1 MTHFISD
8 YQNWHKRQ
16 LVGLEGPD
24 LEEAHC
30 EQILESARNIS
41 PDSIRLVSNT
51 EILVASESNPGH
63 CYPIDLTQSTCNCK
77 DFPRIQLC
85 KHIAAVNVHFP
96 ALCSEGSSPS
106 EIPECVCNQ
115 DLPQSAP
122 VSDADK
128 ERVVLL
134 KDINALCQ
142 QLLAVSDDATPDLEA
157 LKSVKCGL
165 KAAIALANG
174 SRAFPEKDDFHPNQK
189 TWAETAARMGVQK
202 APKRKPGPVGGST
215 TEQCIG
221 AVKGKRRKYSDPYA
235 VGERSGKRAKPDAV
249 SAAANERARATVP
262 PPPPCAAALAPARA
276 SPSAA
281 AAGSAEGSFTCANPS
296 TGGPLTFPPS
306 STVLGLVF
314 SRFPTAWPGSAFAPP
329 SAAFPGFAYAGTDA
343 QTMFRGEITP
353 GNAPTHAHLFPGPPL
368 DLEKMQEF

>member
-1 MTHFISD
+1 MLVTHFISD
-8 YQNWHKRQ
+8 YQNRHKRQ

-24 LEEAHC
+24 LEEAHH

-41 PDSIRLVSNT
+41 PDSIHPVSNT
-51 EILVASESNPGH
+51 EILVASKSNLGH

-77 DFPRIQLC
+77 DFPRIRHC

-96 ALCSEGSSPS
+96 ALCSEGSSPC
-106 EIPECVCNQ
+106 EIPERVRDQ

-128 ERVVLL
+128 EHVVLL

-165 KAAIALANG
+165 KAAIASANG
-174 SRAFPEKDDFHPNQK
+174 SRALPEKDDFHPNQK
-189 TWAETAARMGVQK
+189 TWAETAARMGVRK
-202 APKRKPGPVGGST
+202 APRRKPDPVGGNT

-221 AVKGKRRKYSDPYA
+221 PVKGKRRKYSDLYA
-235 VGERSGKRAKPDAV
+235 AGERSGKRAKPDAV

-262 PPPPCAAALAPARA
+262 PPPPPLAPARA

-281 AAGSAEGSFTCANPS
+281 AAGSAEGRFTCTNPS

-306 STVLGLVF
+306 STVPGLAF

-329 SAAFPGFAYAGTDA
+329 PAAFPGFAYAGTDA
-343 QTMFRGEITP
+343 QTMFRGEIMP
-353 GNAPTHAHLFPGPPL
+353 GNAPAHAHLFPGPPL
-368 DLEKMQEF
+368 NLEKMREF